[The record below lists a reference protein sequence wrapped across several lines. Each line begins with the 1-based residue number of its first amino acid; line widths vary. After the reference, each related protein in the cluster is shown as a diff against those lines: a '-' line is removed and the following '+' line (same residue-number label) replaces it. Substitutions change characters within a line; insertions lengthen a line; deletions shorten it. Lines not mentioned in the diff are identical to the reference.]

1 VRTFGIL
8 LFTLLLSG
16 FSTPRCGATVYQ
28 SNGSLA
34 NVQALHNAAHDGDT
48 ITLPAGRFS
57 WTSQLNITKGITL
70 QGQTTISGA
79 GTANATANDQTKTV
93 EMPAPTAWP
102 IVLAFGLTLLFA
114 GLVTSSSV
122 SLLGTILAVS
132 GCIGWFRDV
141 LPHERHEAVSA
152 VETAVPVS
160 TSRPQVT
167 PVEWMTHEL
176 YRARLPLEI
185 YPMSAGVKGGL
196 AGSVAMAVLAVTYGT
211 ISRRGV
217 WYPINVLAAGFFPG
231 RHTAE
236 QIGAFHW
243 DSLLI
248 ASVLHLLI
256 SISVGLL
263 YGATLPMLPRHP
275 ILLGGLVAPI
285 LWSGLVH
292 SFVELIDP
300 QLGQQI
306 DWLWFVLSQ
315 VGFGIVAGVVVSRQ
329 QRVLTRQHLPFAVRA
344 GFEVL
349 GGLNAK
355 DGDKPQW

>member
-1 VRTFGIL
+1 ME
-8 LFTLLLSG
+8 SKM
-16 FSTPRCGATVYQ
+16 
-28 SNGSLA
+28 
-34 NVQALHNAAHDGDT
+34 T
-48 ITLPAGRFS
+48 IDEV
-57 WTSQLNITKGITL
+57 
-70 QGQTTISGA
+70 
-79 GTANATANDQTKTV
+79 ATASDQTKTV

-114 GLVTSSSV
+114 GLVTSPSV

-185 YPMSAGVKGGL
+185 YPISAGVKGGL

-248 ASVLHLLI
+248 ASVVHLLI
-256 SISVGLL
+256 SLLVGLL
-263 YGATLPMLPRHP
+263 YGAMLPMFPRRP
-275 ILLGGLVAPI
+275 ILLGGLIAPV
-285 LWSGLVH
+285 LWSALIHTLVE
-292 SFVELIDP
+292 VIDP
-300 QLGQQI
+300 LLNWQI
-306 DWLWFVLSQ
+306 DWVWFVLSQ
-315 VGFGIVAGVVVSRQ
+315 VGFGIVAGVIVSRQ
-329 QRVLTRQHLPFAVRA
+329 ERARTWQHLPFALRA
-344 GFEVL
+344 GFEVPGAVDEKN
-349 GGLNAK
+349 GGK
-355 DGDKPQW
+355 VR

>member
-1 VRTFGIL
+1 MSTD
-8 LFTLLLSG
+8 TLARADSQ
-16 FSTPRCGATVYQ
+16 TE
-28 SNGSLA
+28 
-34 NVQALHNAAHDGDT
+34 T
-48 ITLPAGRFS
+48 I
-57 WTSQLNITKGITL
+57 
-70 QGQTTISGA
+70 
-79 GTANATANDQTKTV
+79 
-93 EMPAPTAWP
+93 EMPAPAAWP
-102 IVLAFGLTLLFA
+102 IILAFGLTLVFA

-122 SLLGTILAVS
+122 SLLGAILAVS
-132 GCIGWFRDV
+132 ECIGWFRDV
-141 LPHERHEAVSA
+141 LPDEKHESVPAS
-152 VETAVPVS
+152 ETTRPAS
-160 TSRPQVT
+160 TSRPQVAA
-167 PVEWMTHEL
+167 VAWMTEEL
-176 YRARLPLEI
+176 HRARLPLEV
-185 YPMSAGVKGGL
+185 YPIKAGVKGGM
-196 AGSVAMAVLAVTYGT
+196 AGSVAMAVLAVMYGM
-211 ISRRGV
+211 ISGRGM
-217 WYPINVLAAGFFPG
+217 WYAINVLAAGVFPG
-231 RHTAE
+231 RHPMA
-236 QIGAFHW
+236 QIGSFQW

-248 ASVLHLLI
+248 ASVLHLLL

-300 QLGQQI
+300 QLDQQI

-355 DGDKPQW
+355 DGDKPRW